1 MNLTDGLCSCYLQV
15 FCANVDALVAFIS
28 QAAICKL
35 TCLEVG
41 GKSRFWFSRFYASFD
56 ERSRLVKVILL
67 FLVRLVLRVKARLLE
82 WMVSF

>member
-1 MNLTDGLCSCYLQV
+1 MVYVRAICKF

-28 QAAICKL
+28 QAAISKL

-56 ERSRLVKVILL
+56 ERSQRSVEVILL
-67 FLVRLVLRVKARLLE
+67 F
-82 WMVSF
+82 

>member
-1 MNLTDGLCSCYLQV
+1 MFVLSASFFY
-15 FCANVDALVAFIS
+15 ANVDALVAFIS

-56 ERSRLVKVILL
+56 ERSQRSVKVILL
-67 FLVRLVLRVKARLLE
+67 FLVRLVLWVKARLLE